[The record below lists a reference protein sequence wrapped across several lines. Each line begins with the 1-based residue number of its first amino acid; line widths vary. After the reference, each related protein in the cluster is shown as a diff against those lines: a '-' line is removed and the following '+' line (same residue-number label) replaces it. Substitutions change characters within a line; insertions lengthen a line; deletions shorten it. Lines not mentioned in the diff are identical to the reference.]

1 MEVSASSEVIEWRN
15 THLELLPRTI
25 RPFGVFR
32 QTKDVPKRL
41 DPHLDLTRVVENTA
55 VSVHE
60 ILDDREVIICGRV
73 AEDGVVPCLQV
84 GVLLD
89 KVGQSIP
96 LVLRSDQARAIVTDS
111 GNGGRSGSEGVCG
124 PRCLVVRSAER
135 GTVVQGGVRL
145 AENA

>member
-1 MEVSASSEVIEWRN
+1 MSNNYLTTKNATRY
-15 THLELLPRTI
+15 LEFLESPI
-25 RPFGVFR
+25 RPFRILSHAV
-32 QTKDVPKRL
+32 DVRERL
-41 DPHLDLTRVVENTA
+41 DAPLHITRVIQDTTVA
-55 VSVHE
+55 VHE
-60 ILDDREVIICGRV
+60 VLDNREVVVIGGV
-73 AEDGVVPCLQV
+73 AEDGVVPCLEV

-135 GTVVQGGVRL
+135 GTVVQGRVRL